1 MTGAASKT
9 RRSLETVGGRL
20 EHARGSLSRARL
32 AELLRDEM
40 PDSAGSVVPRTIA
53 RYEVGERSP
62 STEYLQAV
70 GRVLKVD
77 VGWLLTGSGPAPSS
91 VDDVPPAPRD
101 STDLP
106 ETVDP
111 GDVVWIDR
119 FSARPT
125 AGRGGV
131 LDDHR
136 DGRYPLLAELAKQWG
151 HPRVKLGAVRVRGD
165 SMAPTLHDG
174 DFVIVAADPTVRHE
188 VCVVAVRG
196 ELWVKRIGI
205 DPASGGLVLISD
217 NTNYPPQIVGPDSDV
232 RIVGPVVKEDRVRR
246 R

>member
-1 MTGAASKT
+1 MVTKSSENGPILSPSESGIGHRLKAARELRRLSQTKLGSLTGVSKQTILRYEAGGRSLPSDFVEAVAKTLDISIPWLVSGQGAAP
-9 RRSLETVGGRL
+9 VGL
-20 EHARGSLSRARL
+20 D
-32 AELLRDEM
+32 EL
-40 PDSAGSVVPRTIA
+40 
-53 RYEVGERSP
+53 
-62 STEYLQAV
+62 
-70 GRVLKVD
+70 
-77 VGWLLTGSGPAPSS
+77 
-91 VDDVPPAPRD
+91 PPAPRD

-111 GDVVWIDR
+111 ADVVWIDR

-165 SMAPTLHDG
+165 SMSPTLNDG
-174 DFVIVAADPTVRHE
+174 DYVIVAADPTVRHE